1 MVKKQIENKAL
12 TVSEIAEKAGV
23 SRNLVWSYIRKNKIK
38 PILKE
43 KKNFKFDSE
52 IVLKIKEKQ
61 KKKQQKNNEKE
72 GNGIVS
78 DTVLEILQKQLEEKD
93 NQLARKDK
101 QLDKK
106 DEQLKSLNDTIDFL
120 KGEVLQVRLE
130 NQKTRKL
137 LEEKQKKEDALTA
150 EDLAKD
156 EKKTSFWSKLFK

>member
-72 GNGIVS
+72 GNGTVS

-156 EKKTSFWSKLFK
+156 EKKTSFWGKLFK

>member
-1 MVKKQIENKAL
+1 M
-12 TVSEIAEKAGV
+12 
-23 SRNLVWSYIRKNKIK
+23 
-38 PILKE
+38 
-43 KKNFKFDSE
+43 
-52 IVLKIKEKQ
+52 
-61 KKKQQKNNEKE
+61 
-72 GNGIVS
+72 
-78 DTVLEILQKQLEEKD
+78 EEKD

>member
-72 GNGIVS
+72 GKGTVS

>member
-1 MVKKQIENKAL
+1 MAKKQIEDKLL

-38 PILKE
+38 PVVKE
-43 KKNFKFDSE
+43 KKNFRFDYSVVLE
-52 IVLKIKEKQ
+52 IKKKQ
-61 KKKQQKNNEKE
+61 EKKQQKNNEKE
-72 GNGIVS
+72 GNGTVS

>member
-72 GNGIVS
+72 GNGTVS
-78 DTVLEILQKQLEEKD
+78 DTVLEILQKLLEEKD

>member
-72 GNGIVS
+72 GNGTVS

>member
-72 GNGIVS
+72 GNGTVS

-106 DEQLKSLNDTIDFL
+106 DGQLKSLNDTIDFL

>member
-23 SRNLVWSYIRKNKIK
+23 SRNVVWSYIRKNKIK

>member
-1 MVKKQIENKAL
+1 MVKKQIKNKAL

-72 GNGIVS
+72 GNGTVS

>member
-1 MVKKQIENKAL
+1 MNKKQIENRSL
-12 TVSEIAEKAGV
+12 TVTEIAEKAGV
-23 SRNLVWSYIRKNKIK
+23 SRNLVWSYIRKNKVK

-61 KKKQQKNNEKE
+61 KKKQQESNEKE
-72 GNGIVS
+72 ENGTVS

-93 NQLARKDK
+93 SQLARKDK

>member
-72 GNGIVS
+72 GNGTVS

-156 EKKTSFWSKLFK
+156 EKRTSFWSKLFK

>member
-1 MVKKQIENKAL
+1 MNKKQIESRSL
-12 TVSEIAEKAGV
+12 TVTEIAEKAGV
-23 SRNLVWSYIRKNKIK
+23 SRNLVWSYIRKNKVK

-61 KKKQQKNNEKE
+61 KKKQQKSNEKE
-72 GNGIVS
+72 ENGTVS

-93 NQLARKDK
+93 DQLARKDK

>member
-72 GNGIVS
+72 GNGTVS

-106 DEQLKSLNDTIDFL
+106 DGQLKSLNDTIDFL

-150 EDLAKD
+150 GDLAKD